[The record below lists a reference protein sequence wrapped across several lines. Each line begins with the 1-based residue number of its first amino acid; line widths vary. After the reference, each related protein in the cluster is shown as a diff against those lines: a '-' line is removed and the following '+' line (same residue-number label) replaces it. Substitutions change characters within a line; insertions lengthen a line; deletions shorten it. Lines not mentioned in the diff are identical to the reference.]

1 MLTAAAV
8 QGFKLFAGYLSA
20 AADRTG
26 SPLEALYANGR
37 LYLEFSDPYPGH
49 FEIMFRPALINTAGP
64 DTKAPTSSK
73 LVV

>member
-49 FEIMFRPALINTAGP
+49 FEIMFRPALITAATQESLLP
-64 DTKAPTSSK
+64 PSSFYE
-73 LVV
+73 